1 MPGFPVAAAEPDAA
15 LAYLRSVGIL
25 PVRRHV
31 PARRQGGWHDGAV
44 AVQTGASSFVA
55 RLQAQ
60 RRLRCPNGTTDAV
73 PAQLSAVGNLK
84 SIPSLHVP
92 ILRFQT

>member
-44 AVQTGASSFVA
+44 AVQTGASSFA
-55 RLQAQ
+55 LPGCR
-60 RRLRCPNGTTDAV
+60 PNGGCGARMV
-73 PAQLSAVGNLK
+73 PRMPCLPNFLLWE
-84 SIPSLHVP
+84 I
-92 ILRFQT
+92 